1 MTNQGNLST
10 TDIINSPQPTREK
23 RQRSL
28 PISDVYFTR
37 IVPVW
42 SQPTSLSPNQWRAWA
57 ANQPVA
63 STCKETM
70 VSNLTA
76 LDWKITPRESDK
88 RDELKGTIDYYERF
102 FRLGGHSGLDWV
114 GFLEWF
120 LADLLDL
127 PFGTGW
133 EVGRKGDEPGGRAA
147 WLEPIDGGTL
157 YPTNNKDVPV
167 IQYYNGFYAQ
177 FPKHAIARAYM
188 SPRPEIERKGW
199 GIAPPEKAFLA
210 MEMLARGDRYY
221 ANLLLDIPPVGIL
234 DLMDVTWDDA
244 QTWVESFRTF
254 AGGGA
259 ADGFKIPVLAEHTGK
274 AEFIPLGKNPNDI
287 MYESITLKY
296 AALTTAAYGMTLS
309 DIGLQ
314 GSSASGETLAG
325 AIRGEQKT
333 NRTGKAKNK
342 AKIKYFIETIL
353 PHTLQFDFIDTDGER
368 LSMIGRARLANA
380 TAMNAYHQMGSIS
393 PTEARLQAIQD
404 GLFTI
409 SMPEEPPPDAA
420 PPMMMPGKPG
430 SKPPERPGMV
440 GSPQPPSLGGDGEVK
455 KMVIK
460 KGRAF
465 PARINK
471 LVKRIVEDV
480 APVLL
485 ESAQSVNEDELYLLR
500 SAVDE
505 SLYGEED
512 VFGIGEILKSIWVK
526 DNWVTVQDDGA
537 EEELKSLFTVMNV
550 WEFSDEQIDRIDF
563 KSAAETLKHRVSE
576 GIKNLIGKSV
586 VSALKNQIL
595 QENAFDNPLEDNYD
609 YIVETMRKSIVE
621 NFGDYASACVNME
634 VQKLIESMRN
644 NNENS

>member
-1 MTNQGNLST
+1 MEKDALRTHLTMTNGNVST

-23 RQRSL
+23 RQRGLL
-28 PISDVYFTR
+28 PSDVYFTR

-42 SQPTSLSPNQWRAWA
+42 SQPTALTPNQWRAWS

-63 STCKETM
+63 SLCKETM
-70 VSNLTA
+70 GANLTA
-76 LDWKITPRESDK
+76 LDWKITPRKSDQ
-88 RDELKGTIDYYERF
+88 RDELRGTIDYYERF
-102 FRLGGHSGLDWV
+102 FMRAGHSGLDWV

-133 EVGRKGDEPGGRAA
+133 EVGRKGDEPRGRAA
-147 WLEPIDGGTL
+147 WLEPMDGGTL
-157 YPTNNKDVPV
+157 FPTNNKDFPV
-167 IQYYNGFYAQ
+167 MQYYNNFSVA
-177 FPKHAIARAYM
+177 FPDHAVARAYM
-188 SPRPEIERKGW
+188 SPRTEIERKGW
-199 GIAPPEKAFLA
+199 GMAPPEKAFLA
-210 MEMLARGDRYY
+210 MEMLSRGDRYY

-254 AGGGA
+254 AGGGG
-259 ADGFKIPVLAEHTGK
+259 DGFKIPVLAEHTGK
-274 AEFIPLGKNPNDI
+274 AEFIPLGKNPNEI

-342 AKIKYFIETIL
+342 AKIKYFIESIL
-353 PHTLQFDFIDTDGER
+353 PHTLQFEFIDTDGER
-368 LSMIGRARLANA
+368 LAMIGRARLATA
-380 TAMNAYHQMGSIS
+380 TALNAFRQMESIS

-409 SMPEEPPPDAA
+409 SMPEDPPPDAKLPLLA
-420 PPMMMPGKPG
+420 APGK
-430 SKPPERPGMV
+430 KPAERPGSV

-455 KMVIK
+455 KVRIE

-465 PARINK
+465 SARINK

-480 APVLL
+480 APILL
-485 ESAQSVNEDELYLLR
+485 ESASSVNEDELYLLR
-500 SAVDE
+500 SA
-505 SLYGEED
+505 
-512 VFGIGEILKSIWVK
+512 
-526 DNWVTVQDDGA
+526 
-537 EEELKSLFTVMNV
+537 
-550 WEFSDEQIDRIDF
+550 
-563 KSAAETLKHRVSE
+563 
-576 GIKNLIGKSV
+576 
-586 VSALKNQIL
+586 
-595 QENAFDNPLEDNYD
+595 
-609 YIVETMRKSIVE
+609 
-621 NFGDYASACVNME
+621 
-634 VQKLIESMRN
+634 
-644 NNENS
+644 